1 MKYCFLL
8 LFFIMLMLPK
18 AEAQQVLTAKAQEG
32 YNAYA
37 ELANDYMHA
46 LWGYR
51 VELGKLNFKMLEYM
65 NINPLQRK
73 SVLRYEHTNFL
84 ETLTF
89 KKDPKTAYMRV
100 FDTGDN
106 IPRPHRVALNKSIQY
121 MKESMD
127 SIAKISEEVAHHV
140 TKRKYKG
147 EEKLETL
154 YKILDRCETHF
165 EAFKTAN
172 MQMIAAL
179 ETAQNYYRTPSITN
193 EYIRHALQL
202 KSLADPARRILY
214 ALRDNN
220 VIKVAG
226 AMSDLDVAMELIRE
240 IEHESLTGTPYQG
253 KYYDKGVYVRYD
265 FVLKLASDIR
275 AYSREYM
282 TADVGN
288 MRYEL
293 QSPNYYYYNRRVLD
307 KFNRVGRGLILQYNH
322 FVDSSQVQL
331 IKMVEEPHWYKVR
344 HLDDESVAPGRK
356 GNQEDKDFVDS
367 LTAALNVLEGYAPN
381 NLIFLLDVS
390 HSMNTPEKLQ
400 LLKSSFKHLV
410 DVMRPEDRVG
420 IVTFSGEAQVVLNP
434 ISSTEKETIYQALNQ
449 LRPTGKSDVELGLK
463 EAYKLLTDNYLENG
477 NNKIILATDGAFET
491 FKRTL
496 KVIEGHKN
504 KGKNLSVFY
513 YSKEKSNSIGYRLK
527 QFAEAG
533 DGRYAYIQA
542 ENANEIIIEEAQKT
556 TIND

>member
-1 MKYCFLL
+1 MRYYLGLL
-8 LFFIMLMLPK
+8 LFILPILSQ
-18 AEAQQVLTAKAQEG
+18 AQERKILTAKTQQA

-37 ELANDYMHA
+37 ELANDYIHA

-73 SVLRYEHTNFL
+73 SILKYKHYNFL

-89 KKDPKTAYMRV
+89 NKDPEYAYTRV
-100 FDTGDN
+100 FDTGAN
-106 IPRPHRVALNKSIQY
+106 LPSSHRNSLNNSTEQ

-127 SIAKISEEVAHHV
+127 SIIKISIEIEEHIS
-140 TKRKYKG
+140 KRAYKS
-147 EEKLETL
+147 EEKLTGL
-154 YKILDRCETHF
+154 YKLLDRCETHF
-165 EAFKTAN
+165 EGFRSAN
-172 MQMIAAL
+172 VQIIMVL
-179 ETAQNYYRTPSITN
+179 ENAGNHYRASSTN

-214 ALRDNN
+214 ALRQNN
-220 VIKVAG
+220 VIKVAA
-226 AMSDLDVAMELIRE
+226 AMSNLDVAMELIRE
-240 IEHESLTGTPYQG
+240 TEHESLTGTPYQG
-253 KYYDKGVYVRYD
+253 KHYDKGVYVRYD

-275 AYSREYM
+275 AYAREYM
-282 TADVGN
+282 TADMSD

-331 IKMVEEPHWYKVR
+331 IKMVEEPHWFRVR
-344 HLDDESVAPGRK
+344 HIDDKTVRPGREGSLADSK
-356 GNQEDKDFVDS
+356 FLDS
-367 LTAALNVLEGYAPN
+367 LNVAVNVLEGYAPN

-390 HSMNTPEKLQ
+390 QSMNTPEKLQ

-410 DVMRPEDRVG
+410 DVMRPEDKVG
-420 IVTFSGEAQVVLNP
+420 IVTFSGEVRVVLEP
-434 ISSTEKETIYQALNQ
+434 TSSTEKEIIYRALTKLKPSGQ
-449 LRPTGKSDVELGLK
+449 SDVENGLRR
-463 EAYKLLTDNYLENG
+463 AYKTLEDNYLKNG

-491 FKRTL
+491 LKRTL
-496 KVIEGHKN
+496 IMIKRNKNEGKD
-504 KGKNLSVFY
+504 LSVFY
-513 YSKEKSNSIGYRLK
+513 YSKEEDNSVGYRLK

-533 DGRYAYIQA
+533 GGRYAYIQM
-542 ENANEIIIEEAQKT
+542 ENANDIIIEEAQKA
-556 TIND
+556 NEGK